1 MQDNIGY
8 KESLLRF
15 VKDIGPTAQIIAW
28 QKLERCA
35 TEVHSRHI
43 GSPLHE
49 LQIQEYQIPN
59 AASVLKNKTAASS
72 LNFLKNSSGK
82 NLSGKVN
89 ILGNMVY
96 TGKAS
101 MFDATNTNDVL
112 SRGFAQPSNTTRN
125 PVNYNGK
132 SVQTLRD
139 VAAILKQNMAGQGN
153 GNPYFPTSSF
163 GGGNQY
169 LSCKWSTSGN
179 YNEYIS
185 STINKGKNVQ
195 MDDASSSYIVRN
207 PVAPHR
213 RPIQATRKGAREE
226 GTAFNEN
233 VGDQGTWSS
242 DFPTAMLEDHKSYLS
257 ATSNTYNDPDKSISG
272 AGYKGKDVEMAEA
285 NSLYPMEHSGG
296 SHGKSVQG
304 MRQKG
309 AVSNA
314 DMTDLG
320 SGCPYFS
327 TDLFGAFSATQTT
340 HSSPDKS
347 ISPYLNKGKN
357 VLVAEV
363 NSLDASDPDDYDRKS
378 VQGMRDFGASFKAG
392 MSDQSIGSSF
402 FSIPLHIVENSYFPA
417 PRHTY
422 NNTGGRIANAIDK
435 SWNDQMAEMTSSD
448 PRTLESLPASHH
460 GAASSKS
467 RQWLPPAVDLK
478 WSQAQPTRGLDLNHL
493 GGGVQDVQSM
503 ASIGGT
509 NNESKLVQAGKAW
522 NWFKPTQLRSQPI
535 LSSSFLWQSRP
546 DKVDL
551 AGQAGTS
558 QWGGWGTTAPN
569 VHVVEGSFVNGSHQT
584 SNQQGDLTIG
594 APLVNNSLPQSPSD
608 TKCHQPSPLANN
620 FWLQSPLGNN
630 YQQQSPLESN
640 YRQHSNLEND
650 HWQQSPL
657 ANNNQRQSSLGSS
670 LQQQSPLASNYRWQ
684 SSLGNNYQLQSPSA
698 NGKQQQ
704 SPLASNY
711 QQQSSLGNNN
721 QQKSSVTN
729 KYQQQSPMM
738 KNHQRQSPLGG
749 NYRQQSPLAGN
760 NYQHKSPLS
769 NNHC

>member
-15 VKDIGPTAQIIAW
+15 VKDLGPTAQIIAW
-28 QKLERCA
+28 QKLKRCA

-49 LQIQEYQIPN
+49 LQSQEYQIPN
-59 AASVLKNKTAASS
+59 AASVPKNKTAASS

-96 TGKAS
+96 SGKAS
-101 MFDATNTNDVL
+101 MFDTTNTNNVL

-125 PVNYNGK
+125 PANYSGK

-139 VAAILKQNMAGQGN
+139 VTAVLKQNMARQGN
-153 GNPYFPTSSF
+153 GNPYFPTSSL
-163 GGGNQY
+163 GGGNPY
-169 LSCKWSTSGN
+169 LSCKWSASGN
-179 YNEYIS
+179 HNEYIS

-195 MDDASSSYIVRN
+195 MDDACSSYIVRN
-207 PVAPHR
+207 PVAPPR
-213 RPIQATRKGAREE
+213 RPIQATREGAREE
-226 GTAFNEN
+226 CTAFNEN

-242 DFPTAMLEDHKSYLS
+242 DFPIAMLEDHESYLS

-272 AGYKGKDVEMAEA
+272 ARCKGKDVEIAEV
-285 NSLYPMEHSGG
+285 NSLYPVEHLGG

-327 TDLFGAFSATQTT
+327 THLFGAFSAAQSTQ
-340 HSSPDKS
+340 SNPDKP

-363 NSLDASDPDDYDRKS
+363 ISLDASDPDDYDRKS
-378 VQGMRDFGASFKAG
+378 VQDMRDFGVSLKAG
-392 MSDQSIGSSF
+392 MSDQSIESSF
-402 FSIPLHIVENSYFPA
+402 FSTPLHIDENSYFPA

-422 NNTGGRIANAIDK
+422 NNTGGLTANAIDK

-448 PRTLESLPASHH
+448 PRTLESLSASHH

-467 RQWLPPAVDLK
+467 RQWLLPAMGLK

-493 GGGVQDVQSM
+493 GGGVQEVQSM
-503 ASIGGT
+503 AGIGGT
-509 NNESKLVQAGKAW
+509 NNENKLVQAGEAW
-522 NWFKPTQLRSQPI
+522 NWFKPTQLRPQPI
-535 LSSSFLWQSRP
+535 LSSSFLGQSRP

-558 QWGGWGTTAPN
+558 QWGDWGTTAPN
-569 VHVVEGSFVNGSHQT
+569 AQVVEGSFVNGSHQT

-594 APLVNNSLPQSPSD
+594 APLGNNSLPQSPSD
-608 TKCHQPSPLANN
+608 TKYHQPSPLANN
-620 FWLQSPLGNN
+620 FWLQSPLGND
-630 YQQQSPLESN
+630 YQQQSPLENN
-640 YRQHSNLEND
+640 YRQHFNLEND

-657 ANNNQRQSSLGSS
+657 ANNYWRQSSLGNS
-670 LQQQSPLASNYRWQ
+670 LQQQSPLASNY
-684 SSLGNNYQLQSPSA
+684 QLQSPLA

-711 QQQSSLGNNN
+711 QQQSSLGNNY
-721 QQKSSVTN
+721 QQKSSLTN
-729 KYQQQSPMM
+729 KNQQQSPML
-738 KNHQRQSPLGG
+738 KNHRRQSA
-749 NYRQQSPLAGN
+749 QSPLAGN